1 MKICIVGAGATGGYL
16 GVKLINAGFDVSLVA
31 RGAHL
36 EAMKKNGLTI
46 IENEK
51 EITCR
56 PKCSDSIDE
65 LGKMDF
71 VFITLKA
78 YSIPGV
84 VREIVK
90 MFNDNTSVITAY
102 NGIPWWYFF
111 NIGGQFNNYRFKC
124 IDPDNIQWNLIT
136 PQRVIGCVVYP
147 ATEIIQPGVIKHLEG
162 NRFSLGEP
170 SGTNSERI
178 SKISKALAHSGLK
191 APIRNNIR
199 QEIWMK
205 LIGNLAFNPLSVVT
219 GETLEVLLS
228 KEENKKIAYAAMQE
242 ASFIMNKLN
251 ISLNV
256 SIDQRI
262 EGAAKVGA
270 HKTSM
275 LQDYERG
282 KELELDALIVTVK
295 EIGDLYGIKTPT
307 IDIILNKVIERISKN
322 N

>member
-16 GVKLINAGFDVSLVA
+16 GIKLINAGLDVSLVA

-36 EAMKKNGLTI
+36 EAMKKKGLTI

-51 EITCR
+51 EITCK
-56 PKCSDSIDE
+56 PKCSDSMEE

-71 VFITLKA
+71 IFITLKE

-84 VREIVK
+84 VKEISK
-90 MFNDNTSVITAY
+90 MFNDNTTVITAY

-124 IDPDNIQWNLIT
+124 IDPDNIQWKLIT
-136 PQRVIGCVVYP
+136 PERIIGCVVYP

-170 SGTNSERI
+170 NGIQSERVSI
-178 SKISKALAHSGLK
+178 ISKALVRANLK

-205 LIGNLAFNPLSVVT
+205 LIGNLAFNPLSVIT

-242 ASFIMNKLN
+242 ASLIMNKLN
-251 ISLNV
+251 IPLNI

-295 EIGDLYGIKTPT
+295 EIGDLLSIKTPT
-307 IDIILNKVIERISKN
+307 IDNILNRVSERISKTN
-322 N
+322 